1 MFLETST
8 LSKILLVDD
17 QAAVIHQLHGIVSD
31 LAETYFATNGVAALE
46 MVQRHRPDLVLL
58 DIEMPELDGCG
69 VCRAIKAMKE
79 VSGPVVAVALVLSS
93 VFLPIAFLGG
103 MTGVMVSPASVNG
116 TSSAARAVGNR
127 PAKCAGL
134 SSRIEF
140 SRPGFS
146 TRNSAL

>member
-58 DIEMPELDGCG
+58 DIEMPEQDGYG
-69 VCRAIKAMKE
+69 VCRAIIVTSA
-79 VSGPVVAVALVLSS
+79 ANFVLS
-93 VFLPIAFLGG
+93 G
-103 MTGVMVSPASVNG
+103 
-116 TSSAARAVGNR
+116 
-127 PAKCAGL
+127 
-134 SSRIEF
+134 
-140 SRPGFS
+140 
-146 TRNSAL
+146 